1 MALYVTKRLLSLIP
15 VLFVVS
21 VAIFLIIH
29 LTPGDPAASILGMEA
44 SEEEIA
50 RLNAQLGLDRPLP
63 EQYARWVAGLFR
75 GDLGDSIFMRMPVTQ
90 AIAEHIGPTLSLA
103 VLAQLFALVLAIPF
117 GVLAAWKRGSPMDF
131 TLMGATLLGMAV
143 PSFLLGLLLMLLFGV
158 KLGWLPVAGYK
169 PLSAGL
175 AEHLKF
181 LVLPA
186 LSLGSIQA
194 ALIARMTRA
203 SMLEILHLP
212 FIRTARSKGL
222 AEAKVVGK
230 HALRN
235 AFLPILT
242 VIGQTFGTLVTGAV
256 VVESI
261 FNIPGLGQ
269 LILNSIERRDYAV
282 IQGVVLVVTLI
293 YVAINLAVDLL
304 YGTIDPRVRLD
315 KR

>member
-1 MALYVTKRLLSLIP
+1 MAAYLAKRLLSLIP

-29 LTPGDPAASILGMEA
+29 ITPGDPAASILGMEA
-44 SEEEIA
+44 SEEDIA
-50 RLNAQLGLDRPLP
+50 RLNAELGLDRPIA
-63 EQYARWVAGLFR
+63 EQYVRWVAGLLR
-75 GDLGDSIFMRMPVTQ
+75 GDLGDSIFMRMPVSR

-103 VLAQLFALVLAIPF
+103 VLAELFALVLAIPF
-117 GVLAAWKRGSPMDF
+117 GVLAAWKRGSLADY
-131 TLMGATLLGMAV
+131 TLMGASLVGMAV
-143 PSFLLGLLLMLLFGV
+143 PSFLLGLLLMLAFGV

-175 AEHLKF
+175 AEHVKYLI
-181 LVLPA
+181 LPA

-203 SMLEILHLP
+203 SVLEILNLP

-222 AEAKVVGK
+222 GEASVVGK

-235 AFLPILT
+235 ALLPILT

-282 IQGVVLVVTLI
+282 IQGVVLVVTLM
-293 YVAINLAVDLL
+293 YVAINLIVDLL
-304 YGTIDPRVRLD
+304 YGAVDPRVRLD
-315 KR
+315 RR

>member
-1 MALYVTKRLLSLIP
+1 MAAYLAKRLLSLIP

-29 LTPGDPAASILGMEA
+29 ITPGDPAASILGMEA
-44 SEEEIA
+44 SEEDIA
-50 RLNAQLGLDRPLP
+50 RLNAELGLDRPIA
-63 EQYARWVAGLFR
+63 EQYVRWVAGLLR
-75 GDLGDSIFMRMPVTQ
+75 GDLGDSLFMRMPVSR

-103 VLAQLFALVLAIPF
+103 VLAELFALVLAIPF
-117 GVLAAWKRGSPMDF
+117 GVLAAWKRGSLADY
-131 TLMGATLLGMAV
+131 TLMGASLVGMAV
-143 PSFLLGLLLMLLFGV
+143 PSFLLGLLLMLAFGV

-175 AEHLKF
+175 AEHVKYLI
-181 LVLPA
+181 LPA

-203 SMLEILHLP
+203 SVLEILNLP

-222 AEAKVVGK
+222 GEASVVGK

-235 AFLPILT
+235 ALLPILT

-282 IQGVVLVVTLI
+282 IQGVVLVVTLM
-293 YVAINLAVDLL
+293 YVAINLIVDLL
-304 YGTIDPRVRLD
+304 YGAVDPRVRLD
-315 KR
+315 RR

>member
-1 MALYVTKRLLSLIP
+1 VAGYLAKRLLSLVP
-15 VLFVVS
+15 VLFVVT

-29 LTPGDPAASILGMEA
+29 ITPGGPAASILGMEA
-44 SEEEIA
+44 TEEEIE
-50 RLNAQLGLDRPLP
+50 RLNEELGLNRPIH
-63 EQYARWVAGLFR
+63 EQYVTWVAGLLR
-75 GDLGDSIFMRMPVTQ
+75 GDLGDSIFMRMPVSR
-90 AIAEHIGPTLSLA
+90 AIREHIGPTLSLA
-103 VLAQLFALVLAIPF
+103 IVAQLIAIVLAIPF
-117 GVLAAWKRGSPMDF
+117 GMLAAYKRGTLADY
-131 TLMGATLLGMAV
+131 TLMGASLLGMAV
-143 PSFLLGLLLMLLFGV
+143 PSFLMGLLLMLVIGV
-158 KLGWLPVAGYK
+158 KLGWLPVAGYA

-175 AEHLKF
+175 GVHLKF
-181 LVLPA
+181 LILPA

-194 ALIARMTRA
+194 ALIARMTRS
-203 SMLEILHLP
+203 SMLDILNLP

-222 AEAKVVGK
+222 NELKVVGK

-242 VIGQTFGTLVTGAV
+242 VVGQTFGTLVTGAV

-282 IQGVVLVVTLI
+282 IQGVVLFVTII

-304 YGTIDPRVRLD
+304 YGAVDPRVRLD

>member
-1 MALYVTKRLLSLIP
+1 VAAYVAKRLLSLIP

-29 LTPGDPAASILGMEA
+29 ITPGDPASSILGMEA
-44 SEEEIA
+44 TEEEIA
-50 RLNAQLGLDRPLP
+50 RLNAELGLDRPIA
-63 EQYARWVAGLFR
+63 EQYVRWVVGLFR
-75 GDLGDSIFMRMPVTQ
+75 GDLGDSIFMRMPVSQ

-103 VLAQLFALVLAIPF
+103 LLAELFALVLAIPF
-117 GVLAAWKRGSPMDF
+117 GVLAAWKRGSLADYA
-131 TLMGATLLGMAV
+131 LMGATLLGMAV
-143 PSFLLGLLLMLLFGV
+143 PSFLLGLLLMLAFGV

-181 LVLPA
+181 LILPA
-186 LSLGSIQA
+186 VSLGAIQA

-203 SMLEILHLP
+203 SVLDILNLP
-212 FIRTARSKGL
+212 FVRTARSKGL
-222 AEAKVVGK
+222 GEAKVVGK

-235 AFLPILT
+235 ALLPILT

-282 IQGVVLVVTLI
+282 IQGVVLIVTLI
-293 YVAINLAVDLL
+293 YVAINLIVDLL
-304 YGTIDPRVRLD
+304 YGAVDPRVRLD